1 MRKYLR
7 KFNKKSKI
15 IIIVAITIL
24 SMGIGYYAYS
34 KENYSHT
41 AFDLVLL
48 L

>member
-34 KENYSHT
+34 KENYEFENVSCET
-41 AFDLVLL
+41 C
-48 L
+48 